1 MLNAHYV
8 SSDLLCSVPLI
19 LILLQHQPYSEFPH
33 VILYHLLAA
42 RSRLYSAKAVFNH
55 IFFASDEQVS
65 VSSQQFLAAM
75 AWKSN
80 RHRNACRFAA
90 SAHVHCVSNGLKWHL
105 WASWGVS
112 YPLLAVTCIEPY

>member
-19 LILLQHQPYSEFPH
+19 LILLQQPYSEFPH

-75 AWKSN
+75 AGKSN
-80 RHRNACRFAA
+80 
-90 SAHVHCVSNGLKWHL
+90 
-105 WASWGVS
+105 
-112 YPLLAVTCIEPY
+112 P